1 MEEITPSK
9 GDIVIHK
16 LEAPQKTYF
25 FERYDGSVIAT
36 QEKEAH
42 GLVKGRGK
50 VIGPQNSKPKLIGVS
65 DGTMFYQ
72 AVKDAHALHRE
83 GKVEE
88 ALKRLKEGEDEE
100 LEAARG
106 HIEMPRNFDV
116 IDTNRN
122 PINLRSLR

>member
-1 MEEITPSK
+1 
-9 GDIVIHK
+9 
-16 LEAPQKTYF
+16 
-25 FERYDGSVIAT
+25 
-36 QEKEAH
+36 
-42 GLVKGRGK
+42 
-50 VIGPQNSKPKLIGVS
+50 
-65 DGTMFYQ
+65 MFYQ